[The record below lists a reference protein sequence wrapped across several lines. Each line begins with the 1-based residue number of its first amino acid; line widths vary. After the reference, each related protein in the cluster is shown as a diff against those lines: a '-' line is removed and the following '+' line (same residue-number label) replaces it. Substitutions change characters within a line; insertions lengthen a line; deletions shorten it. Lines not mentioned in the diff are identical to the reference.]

1 MFEIQDHLN
10 AFEELCSSH
19 IVSDKLANAI
29 SLLVDHGCYKVA
41 SEEKRKD
48 HELNEQKGYAWEELQ
63 DSSNKE
69 LRKEIRAWLIKQ
81 GEDPVEVK
89 ETGVRDDDEDE
100 DEDDDEDKE
109 LETTEEYDWTSTSTL
124 E

>member
-1 MFEIQDHLN
+1 MN
-10 AFEELCSSH
+10 
-19 IVSDKLANAI
+19 DKLANAI
-29 SLLVDHGCYKVA
+29 SLLVDHGSYKVA

-48 HELNEQKGYAWEELQ
+48 YGLKEQMCYAWEELQ

-89 ETGVRDDDEDE
+89 ETGIRDEDE
-100 DEDDDEDKE
+100 DEDEIEGEDNV